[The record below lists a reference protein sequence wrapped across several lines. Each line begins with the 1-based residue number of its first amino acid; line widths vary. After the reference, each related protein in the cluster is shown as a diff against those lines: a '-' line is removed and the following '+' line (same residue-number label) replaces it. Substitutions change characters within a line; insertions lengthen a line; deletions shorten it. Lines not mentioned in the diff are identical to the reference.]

1 MSAPER
7 WTIAKILASIQ
18 GYLNE
23 RGIEQPRLDAE
34 VLVAHVLE
42 RDRIYL
48 YTHFDQPLAED
59 ERAALRTL
67 TRRRGA
73 REPIAYLVGQQEFFG
88 RTFAV
93 SADVLI
99 PRPETEHVVEAALSF
114 LRHGGPRPVRLCD
127 VGTGSG
133 ALAVTL
139 ACEWPEA
146 QVVATD
152 LSAAALEQA
161 QANAQQHG
169 VADRITFV
177 LADVLTPKDASTPE
191 AQALGAPFDVIVSNP
206 PYIPERDYAGLQ
218 PEVHHFEPKL
228 ALTSGPEG
236 LDMMARLCRALST
249 ALTLNGFFAA
259 EMGHDQAEAV
269 LALVRPHLPHTAV
282 VRDLAG
288 HERVA
293 TGWYDGGFL
302 GPVAQTLWQPTKPGD
317 AAPEPEQQA
326 DSEGI

>member
-1 MSAPER
+1 VSAER

-18 GYLNE
+18 GYLTE
-23 RGIEQPRLDAE
+23 RGIELPRLDAE
-34 VLVAHVLE
+34 VLVAHVLK

-48 YTHFDQPLAED
+48 YTHFDQPLSED

-88 RTFAV
+88 RTFTV
-93 SADVLI
+93 SPDVLI

-139 ACEWPEA
+139 AAEWPEA
-146 QVVATD
+146 EVVAID
-152 LSAAALEQA
+152 VSPAALAQA
-161 QANAQQHG
+161 QANAQAHG
-169 VADRITFV
+169 VADKITWV
-177 LADVLTPKDASTPE
+177 LADVLTPKEPSAPE
-191 AQALGAPFDVIVSNP
+191 AQALATPFDVIVSNP
-206 PYIPERDYAGLQ
+206 PYIRDGDHAGLQ
-218 PEVHHFEPKL
+218 PEVGKFEPKL
-228 ALTSGPEG
+228 ALTSGVDG
-236 LDMMARLCRALST
+236 LDVMRRLCAALPRALSPQ
-249 ALTLNGFFAA
+249 GFFAA

-269 LALVRPHLPHTAV
+269 LELLRPHLPHTAV
-282 VRDLAG
+282 VHDLSG

-293 TGWYDGGFL
+293 TGWFDPSFA
-302 GPVAQTLWQPTKPGD
+302 GPVAQTLWQPSKAGETELET
-317 AAPEPEQQA
+317 APEE
-326 DSEGI
+326 DSEGA